1 MAPTG
6 ADSSVRKSASEQSTG
21 DVVADL
27 WQLVRDYA
35 KQETVDP
42 LRTIGRFVGLGLVG
56 AVLLSLG
63 IFFAVLAILRGIQQ
77 EGGSQ
82 VTGSWNFVPYL
93 VAFVV
98 CVLVGA
104 LAARAIKKPVRDD
117 KDRS

>member
-1 MAPTG
+1 MAPSG
-6 ADSSVRKSASEQSTG
+6 ANSSVNKASNSQSIG
-21 DVVADL
+21 DVVTDL

-35 KQETVDP
+35 KQETIDP
-42 LRTIGRFVGLGLVG
+42 LRTVGRFVGLGLVG

-63 IFFAVLAILRGIQQ
+63 VLFAVLAIVRGIQQ

-93 VAFVV
+93 AALLV
-98 CVLVGA
+98 CVLVAG
-104 LAARAIKKPVRDD
+104 LTARAIKKPVRDD